1 MKHTHAE
8 GPGSILK
15 SRFARGVF
23 PLVAALFACAT
34 AQADLLLYDGFATA
48 TDAQSRTPY
57 LSSAD
62 THKLQSDNAKGHAW
76 TTGVTNTYPWSETSA
91 VVFTFPN
98 NGLSLPA
105 VFADGTGDQ
114 FTARG
119 GSVGWLGSSYSSQI
133 RGKNRKITSAMPTSG
148 TLYYRCLMKIEA
160 NAFTR
165 MKEATDRYAAAG
177 LTCCAAENKYD
188 NGYTMAQTGFRVYF
202 IGTGSTVALK
212 FGVGKGDGNGTIA
225 NTLVGSVTAG
235 TTYLCIVGIDYDTGK
250 ACAYATPIAD
260 YSKTFSW
267 TVEDV
272 DASGITGSAV
282 QTMFID
288 GIYQTN
294 NGRVLIDEIAA
305 GTGLGDVAVFTPSG
319 APALGDVS
327 LSRTG
332 AATYTVTAE
341 EAENTADTMSWIA
354 DDGAA
359 TTTNAFATAVATNT
373 TATGT
378 VSGLTADKTYRVSV
392 LAENASGSAAKVA
405 GVFYA
410 GELALGATTDAN
422 EYNLVPG
429 GVVVSRAAADPF
441 PLTVNY
447 TISGSAGTEG
457 TTWAAPVAVTI
468 PANAASATLPVVPL
482 VDGDITADV
491 MLTVTL
497 AAGNYEIP
505 ATASKTLTLYNLA
518 PPAGKKT

>member
-1 MKHTHAE
+1 
-8 GPGSILK
+8 
-15 SRFARGVF
+15 
-23 PLVAALFACAT
+23 
-34 AQADLLLYDGFATA
+34 
-48 TDAQSRTPY
+48 
-57 LSSAD
+57 
-62 THKLQSDNAKGHAW
+62 
-76 TTGVTNTYPWSETSA
+76 
-91 VVFTFPN
+91 
-98 NGLSLPA
+98 
-105 VFADGTGDQ
+105 
-114 FTARG
+114 
-119 GSVGWLGSSYSSQI
+119 
-133 RGKNRKITSAMPTSG
+133 
-148 TLYYRCLMKIEA
+148 
-160 NAFTR
+160 
-165 MKEATDRYAAAG
+165 
-177 LTCCAAENKYD
+177 
-188 NGYTMAQTGFRVYF
+188 MAQTGFRVYF

-272 DASGITGSAV
+272 DASGIIGAAV

-294 NGRVLIDEIAA
+294 NGRILVDEIAA
-305 GTGLGDVAVFTPSG
+305 GTKLSDIAVVTSAT

-332 AATYTVTAE
+332 TATYAVSAE
-341 EAENTADTMSWIA
+341 VLDNAADTMSWIA
-354 DDGAA
+354 DNGAAA
-359 TTTNAFATAVATNT
+359 TTNSFATAVATNT

-378 VSGLTADKTYRVSV
+378 VSGLTADKTYQVSV
-392 LAENASGSAAKVA
+392 LAENASGADKKAV

-410 GELALGATTDAN
+410 GELMLGATTDAN
-422 EYNLVPG
+422 EYNCVTG
-429 GVVVSRAAADPF
+429 GVEVSRATADPW

-457 TTWAAPVAVTI
+457 TTWVAPVAVTI
-468 PANAASATLPVVPL
+468 PANAASALLPVVPL
-482 VDGDITADV
+482 VDGDVTEDV
-491 MLTVTL
+491 TITVTL

-518 PPAGKKT
+518 PPAGKKTCIGSPFFSSGSPTGANLDSLSLYA